1 MNDLEQ
7 MLTSKEVCKMIGKR
21 HDNLL
26 RDIENYISDFTYLKI
41 EVSEYFIRSSY
52 KDRSGKENKCFKMT
66 KKGCEFLAHKFN
78 GKKGVEFTARYID
91 RFHQM
96 EEIIKSGIVA
106 ADPLPE
112 PPTKEP
118 VPALPEI
125 PKFRGNH
132 IDHKEKAALFV
143 MQYIDDHGDSSGVYR
158 AYKNNQTGNCDVI
171 LPYSFFR
178 RVQIKVEEM
187 IYNQPIKQIE
197 A

>member
-1 MNDLEQ
+1 MNDLEH
-7 MLTSKEVCKMIGKR
+7 MLTSNEVCKMIGKR

-52 KDRSGKENKCFKMT
+52 RDRSGKENKCFKIT
-66 KKGCEFLAHKFN
+66 KKGCEFLAHKL
-78 GKKGVEFTARYID
+78 KGQKGTEFTLRYID
-91 RFHQM
+91 CFHKM
-96 EEIIKSGIVA
+96 ENIIKSGIMET
-106 ADPLPE
+106 PEKE
-112 PPTKEP
+112 PPRQGP
-118 VPALPEI
+118 DHALPEI

-143 MQYIDDHGDSSGVYR
+143 MQYIDENGDSSGVYR
-158 AYKNNQTGNCDVI
+158 AYRNNQAGNCDVI

-187 IYNQPIKQIE
+187 IYNKSIKQIE